1 MVELNQHELLIR
13 IDTDYPEEDLKEFQ
27 GAIIYALEG
36 MDDEFLHHN
45 SIYPIFT
52 LLRALLPD
60 EDQLKKLRK

>member
-1 MVELNQHELLIR
+1 MVELKEKELIIR
-13 IDTDYPEEDLKEFQ
+13 IETDYPEEDLKEFQ

-36 MDDEFLHHN
+36 MDDESLCHN

>member
-1 MVELNQHELLIR
+1 MVELKEKELIIR
-13 IDTDYPEEDLKEFQ
+13 IKTDYPEEDLKEFQ

-45 SIYPIFT
+45 NIYPIFT

>member
-1 MVELNQHELLIR
+1 MVELKEKELIIR
-13 IDTDYPEEDLKEFQ
+13 IETDYPEEDLKEFQ
-27 GAIIYALEG
+27 DAIIYALEG
-36 MDDEFLHHN
+36 MDDEFLHRN

>member
-1 MVELNQHELLIR
+1 MVELKEKELIIR
-13 IDTDYPEEDLKEFQ
+13 IETDYPEEDLKEFQ

-36 MDDEFLHHN
+36 MGDEFLHHN
-45 SIYPIFT
+45 SICPIFT